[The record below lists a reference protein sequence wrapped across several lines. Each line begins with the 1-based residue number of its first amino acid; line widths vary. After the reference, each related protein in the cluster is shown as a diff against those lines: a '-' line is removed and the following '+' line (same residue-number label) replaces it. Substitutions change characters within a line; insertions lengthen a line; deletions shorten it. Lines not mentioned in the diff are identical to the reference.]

1 MKLLIA
7 ASESAPFAATGGLG
21 DVIGSLPAALKSGRP
36 DDDIRVVLPL
46 YGSMDPAWREKLTFV
61 GDCRVQL
68 NWRNQYCGLFRL
80 TYKHVTYYFID
91 NEYYFA
97 RERLYGEFDD
107 GERFAFFCRAIP
119 YVMELTGFY
128 PDLLHANDWQ
138 TALAVIYL
146 KRKYRDI
153 EPYSRIRTVFTIHNI
168 QYQGNF
174 DGGSMAD
181 VFDLLPSDWET
192 VELNGRINLMKGAI
206 VCADRV
212 TTVSPTYAREILT
225 PAFSFGLDGILNRF
239 GWKLSGILNGI
250 DRDYYSPSGED
261 AKNGVIPAG
270 FHVNRMEGKAVCKR
284 SLQNE
289 LGLPEDPDV
298 PLVAMI
304 GRMVDAKG
312 LDLVTACAEMLMGDS
327 LQLAVLG
334 TGEPYYEQF
343 FRELADRHP
352 DKCKTVLKFDKYLA
366 KRIYAGADIFLMP
379 SRSEPCGLA
388 QMICSRYGTVP
399 VVHETGGLYDSIRD
413 AGRPGGGNGFTF
425 AEYSAWEMLNAIRRA
440 TGCYRVREDWKKLV
454 RRVMLTDFSWDAS
467 AEQYRVL
474 FDRLT
479 EEK

>member
-21 DVIGSLPAALKSGRP
+21 DVIGSLPAALKSGHP
-36 DDDIRVVLPL
+36 DDDVRVVLPL
-46 YGSMDPAWREKLTFV
+46 YGTMDPAWREKLTFV
-61 GDCRVQL
+61 GQCSVQL
-68 NWRNQYCGLFRL
+68 NWRSQYCGVFRL
-80 TYKHVTYYFID
+80 TYKHVTYYFVD
-91 NEYYFA
+91 NEFYFK
-97 RERLYGEFDD
+97 RDRLYGEFDD

-119 YVMELTGFY
+119 DVMALTGFY
-128 PDLLHANDWQ
+128 PDVLHANDWQ

-146 KRKYRDI
+146 KQKYGGT

-174 DGGSMAD
+174 DGSCMAD
-181 VFDLLPSDWET
+181 VFDLFPSDWPT
-192 VELNGRINLMKGAI
+192 VEWNGQINLMKGAI

-212 TTVSPTYAREILT
+212 TTVSPTYAREILS
-225 PAFSFGLDGILNRF
+225 PVFSFGLDGILHRCE
-239 GWKLSGILNGI
+239 WKLSGILNGI

-261 AKNGVIPAG
+261 AKNGEIPAS
-270 FHVNRMEGKAVCKR
+270 FHVNRMEGKAVCKQA
-284 SLQNE
+284 LQLE
-289 LGLPEDPDV
+289 LGLPEKPDV

-312 LDLVTACAEMLMGDS
+312 LDLVTAGAEMLMGDD

-343 FRELADRHP
+343 FRDLAARHP
-352 DKCKTVLKFDKYLA
+352 DKCRAVLTFDKHLA

-413 AGRPGGGNGFTF
+413 AGSPGGGNGFTF
-425 AEYSAWEMLNAIRRA
+425 AEYSTWEMLNAVRRA
-440 TGCYRVREDWKKLV
+440 AGCYRVRDDWKKLV

-467 AEQYRVL
+467 AERYRAL
-474 FDRLT
+474 FEGLL
-479 EEK
+479 